1 MTNNF
6 LSINIV
12 TSGPLFE
19 PAKMEKAVNQAL
31 LNAGAFLL
39 TELVMLANNGKNAD
53 NQPLQP
59 YSVWYQA
66 IRQMKGL
73 NTRPNFQ
80 FTSSMLNSLTI
91 LNKNDK
97 SFSIGVVGV
106 DVNGMS
112 NALKL
117 QKVQERKN
125 YYLLRAT
132 NYLAKKTADWFQSQL
147 IDILSRS

>member
-1 MTNNF
+1 MANNLMT
-6 LSINIV
+6 INV
-12 TSGPLFE
+12 TTSGALFD
-19 PAKMEKAVNQAL
+19 PQKLEKAVNQAL

-39 TELVMLANNGKNAD
+39 TELVTLANNGKNAD

-66 IRQMKGL
+66 VRQMKGL
-73 NTRPNFQ
+73 NTTPNFQ

-147 IDILSRS
+147 IDILNRS

>member
-1 MTNNF
+1 MTNS
-6 LSINIV
+6 LISINV
-12 TSGPLFE
+12 STSGVLFD
-19 PAKMEKAVNQAL
+19 PKKIEKAINEAL
-31 LNAGAFLL
+31 MNAGAFLL
-39 TELVMLANNGKNAD
+39 TELVMLANQGKNAD

-59 YSVWYQA
+59 YSLWYQA

-73 NTRPNFQ
+73 NLTPNFQ

-91 LNKNDK
+91 LSKNDK
-97 SFSIGVVGV
+97 SFTIGVAGV

-117 QKVQERKN
+117 EKTQRIKN

-132 NYLAKKTADWFQSQL
+132 NYLAKKTADYFQSQL
-147 IDILSRS
+147 IDILNRS